1 MLITE
6 SLHYQVW
13 RFRVQHGITNDRVRC
28 DHVHGVRGVVI
39 VQHTGLNKVSTY
51 RVTYAAKRIVT
62 LTRRCL
68 DHIHLSKAFEAVPER
83 RDAAAQDT
91 LPVLASDRKVSR
103 AVGGPDFVAQHI
115 RYAGGITGASA
126 DGVRADTAAS
136 VRRWEVFAI
145 RIIRIGGSSSHG
157 LQTASDGE

>member
-1 MLITE
+1 MICAWC
-6 SLHYQVW
+6 SW
-13 RFRVQHGITNDRVRC
+13 CCGVQHPR
-28 DHVHGVRGVVI
+28 
-39 VQHTGLNKVSTY
+39 LNKVPTY
-51 RVTYAAKRIVT
+51 RVTYASVRIVA

-68 DHIHLSKAFEAVPER
+68 DHIHFSEAFEAVPER

-91 LPVLASDRKVSR
+91 LPVLAGDRKVSR

-126 DGVRADTAAS
+126 DGVRADTAAA
-136 VRRWEVFAI
+136 VRGWVVFAI
-145 RIIRIGGSSSHG
+145 WIIRVGGSTSHG